1 MEYARNGKKITS
13 YKTYYKKFNINEGEF
28 NKLDK
33 FIHQY
38 KETCKYI
45 CKKRNIVRWDTY
57 PIIVEQVCRL
67 LNIKYISFSTLNK
80 IHRTLKYSLD
90 PCICLTNLIKHPYR
104 FLNEE
109 NQLISLNGYKHIYR
123 DYHLKSASN
132 EVKDGLASAFVYHTF
147 IKTNRALYI
156 PKYERINKDTY
167 LIEFLQK
174 KNKGIQMKPCIT
186 SSGTNSD
193 TWFLYNSLEY
203 EYLTF
208 KEEFNLR
215 EWTHSDLGLITIQDN
230 KRQLKELNKD
240 PDFWE
245 VPRGRYY
252 TTKRF
257 QILLN
262 NLTDDTE
269 QLCFT
274 TNDDVESSDIDTYI
288 NLYEDKEHIKLEP
301 KQRQAIHNCIKN
313 NFNIL
318 SGYPGTGKTTV
329 TKAILYVNNM
339 IYKSSINYIGLAPTG
354 KAMKNLEKALGDNGI
369 PVRTI
374 HKFVYYDYNDYTK
387 YNNDRTLLED
397 SIYKRQYNEQELT
410 LGQKMSE
417 TYFNRENP
425 IEFIIVDETSMVDM
439 LLYSKIIEIAKNSN
453 AKLLFI
459 GDPDQLPPI
468 GAGEPFKDLCTFMDN
483 YEIHGG
489 NRTSLI
495 TIKRSIGK
503 LPMVVKQL
511 KEKKNYPIDSFD
523 GNEMIFIPFTE
534 FKYSIK
540 NQKAFE
546 TLLCDTLDK
555 YELDI
560 YTLQANCNILTPQ
573 HGDKNDNKG
582 DYIGGTIHIN
592 KMMQAKNA
600 REYEVSL
607 YGNKRYNG
615 DRVIRT
621 TNNYNSENVR
631 VNGDTGTLYIYKD
644 YQSRKKDDL
653 NISVTYDDDHE
664 NPEELTVDELF
675 EEFDLNYGITVHKK
689 QGDEN
694 DNIIIILSPKHTM
707 WLPRKEN
714 VFNLIYTAISRAKK
728 RCIIIGDENVYTK
741 MFQGNPISTT
751 YTTFM
756 KQDDEE

>member
-1 MEYARNGKKITS
+1 MEYATNGDKITS

-28 NKLDK
+28 EKLDK

-45 CKKRNIVRWDTY
+45 CKKRHIERWVTY
-57 PIIVEQVCRL
+57 PILVEQVCRL
-67 LNIKYISFSTLNK
+67 FNTKFISFSTLNN

-90 PCICLTNLIKHPYR
+90 PSICLTNLIKHPYR

-109 NQLISLNGYKHIYR
+109 YQLISLNGYKHIYR

-147 IKTNRALYI
+147 IKTNRAFYI
-156 PKYERINKDTY
+156 PKYKRINKDKY
-167 LIEFLQK
+167 LIEFQQK
-174 KNKGIQMKPCIT
+174 KNKGIQMKPCK
-186 SSGTNSD
+186 NAPN
-193 TWFLYNSLEY
+193 WFLYNSLEY

-215 EWTHSDLGLITIQDN
+215 EWNPSDLGLITIQDN
-230 KRQLKELNKD
+230 KRQLKEIKKTS
-240 PDFWE
+240 DFWQ

-257 QILLN
+257 QIFLK

-269 QLCFT
+269 QLCFA
-274 TNDDVESSDIDTYI
+274 TNDEVDSSEIDTYI
-288 NLYEDKEHIKLEP
+288 NSYEDKEHFKLEP
-301 KQRQAIHNCIKN
+301 EQRQTIHNCIKN

-339 IYKSSINYIGLAPTG
+339 IHESSINYIGLAPTG
-354 KAMKNLEKALGDNGI
+354 KAMKNLKKALGDNGI

-417 TYFNRENP
+417 KYFNRENP

-439 LLYSKIIEIAKNSN
+439 LLYSKIIEITKNSN

-511 KEKKNYPIDSFD
+511 KEEKNYPINSFD
-523 GNEMIFIPFTE
+523 GDEMIFIPFID
-534 FKYSIK
+534 FNYSKK
-540 NQKAFE
+540 NQKEFE
-546 TLLCDTLDK
+546 TLLGVTLDK

-573 HGDKNDNKG
+573 HGDKYDNKG

-592 KMMQAKNA
+592 KMMQLKYA
-600 REYEVSL
+600 REHEVSL
-607 YGNKRYNG
+607 YGNKMYNG

-631 VNGDTGTLYIYKD
+631 VNGDTGTLHIYKVHHCG
-644 YQSRKKDDL
+644 KIDDL

-694 DNIIIILSPKHTM
+694 DNIIIILSSNHNM
-707 WLPRKEN
+707 WQSWKEN

-728 RCIIIGDENVYTK
+728 RCIIIGDPDVYTN
-741 MFQGNPISTT
+741 MFQGNPIYTT

-756 KQDDEE
+756 QQEDEE